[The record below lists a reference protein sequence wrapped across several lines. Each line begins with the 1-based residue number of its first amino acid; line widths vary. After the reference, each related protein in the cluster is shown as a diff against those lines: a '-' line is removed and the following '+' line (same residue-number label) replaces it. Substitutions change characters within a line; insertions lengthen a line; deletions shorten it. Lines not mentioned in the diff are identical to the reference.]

1 MRPHTRRVNGI
12 IGRLPYTVRTEIN
25 RKIRDGWTY
34 GTIAQWLF
42 AQKAEQAIP
51 DLGLEEGDLYLQ
63 VWLRRSKSAVRAQV
77 RLEYCLGRWFKTHY
91 LEWLRHEVSQDK
103 SIRVLKEMDELSR
116 AANESGEPES
126 KEGGNRLIRSLLLD
140 TIKLLHEEN
149 ADPAE
154 LAQLANA
161 WARLNQTSTENEKLK
176 LLTEKS
182 IDAGL
187 EALKAEITKDPETVA
202 LFKKLHDI
210 VKGSRKPTA

>member
-1 MRPHTRRVNGI
+1 MTRHTRKMIGKF
-12 IGRLPYTVRTEIN
+12 GRLPHAIRVEIN
-25 RKIRDGWTY
+25 RKMRDGWKYPTL
-34 GTIAQWLF
+34 AQWLF
-42 AQKAEQAIP
+42 TQKAEQEIP
-51 DLGLEEGDLYLQ
+51 DLDLKKGDSYSL
-63 VWLRRSKSAVRAQV
+63 VWLRSSKSASQAQFCV
-77 RLEYCLGRWFKTHY
+77 ERCLSRWFRTHY
-91 LEWLRHEVSQDK
+91 REWLRNELNQDK
-103 SIRVLKEMDELSR
+103 SIRVLREMDELSR
-116 AANESGEPES
+116 VANEDAEPES

-161 WARLNQTSTENEKLK
+161 WARLNQASTESEKLK
-176 LLTEKS
+176 LRTADS

-210 VKGSRKPTA
+210 VKGTRKPTA